1 MQIVVFLLQ
10 WGFVALLFAAKSN
23 NKAYYIFVMMQAV
36 SLLLAPLI
44 GRYVSVSSF
53 LTLFNTLFCFVNLYL
68 IVSPWRFARFSY
80 IRVKDEVYF
89 HFFQKTLYKVLT
101 ITIINNII
109 VLLIVLIF
117 MPNIATFKAS
127 RGFREL
133 YDTIPYFG
141 ILFRYT
147 SVSRYIGVFALSYF
161 IFYLH
166 KGNVKKALI
175 ALAMSSSTLIAAL
188 AFYSRSQIVT
198 YVLLLLC
205 SYLYARRS
213 FLDKVRQR
221 IDKYIRT
228 VVFFIVV
235 FFAIITVVRFSAME
249 YYGDRIPQS
258 SYIQDPIIY
267 SIVDYTSKGFPFGI
281 DQLEYHEDK
290 DILYGKQCVYS
301 VGSALA
307 FFKIIDWDIEE
318 YAETEHASFTKPK
331 LSEENDEGS
340 FHGYTCRMVKN
351 FGYLFTLL
359 FDLLFYTYISNRTQK
374 KDSITFFVLVTL
386 VYLMGEPVISLF
398 GMDYDMFTFP
408 ILYYIA
414 VRFFFKLF
422 NSKLQSRCIND

>member
-10 WGFVALLFAAKSN
+10 LGFVVLLFAAKSN
-23 NKAYYIFVMMQAV
+23 NKCYYIFVILQAV

-53 LTLFNTLFCFVNLYL
+53 LTLFNTFFCFVNLFL
-68 IVSPWRFARFSY
+68 IVSPWRFASFLH
-80 IRVKDEVYF
+80 IQVKDEAYF
-89 HFFQKTLYKVLT
+89 HFFRKTLYKVLT
-101 ITIINNII
+101 ITIMNNIV

-127 RGFREL
+127 RGFQEL

-161 IFYLH
+161 LFYLH
-166 KGNVKKALI
+166 EGNIKKALI
-175 ALAMSSSTLIAAL
+175 ALAMTTSTLIAAL

-213 FLDKVRQR
+213 FHDKVRQR
-221 IDKYIRT
+221 IDKYIRA
-228 VVFFIVV
+228 VVLFLVV
-235 FFAIITVVRFSAME
+235 FFAIITVVRFSAMD

-267 SIVDYTSKGFPFGI
+267 SIVDYTSKGFPYGI

-301 VGSALA
+301 VGAALA
-307 FFKIIDWDIEE
+307 FFKIIDWNIEE
-318 YAETEHASFTKPK
+318 YAETEHASFTKPQ

-351 FGYLFTLL
+351 FGYLFTLFLNFL
-359 FDLLFYTYISNRTQK
+359 FFTYVRNRTMK
-374 KDSITFFVLVTL
+374 KDSVSFFVLVTL
-386 VYLMGEPVISLF
+386 VYLMGEPIISLF

-408 ILYYIA
+408 ILYYIT
-414 VRFFFKLF
+414 VRFFYKLF
-422 NSKLQSRCIND
+422 NSKLQVKAHK